1 MEFRTLINKFCQS
14 PWRRGIVVNASAY
27 RTEDPGFES
36 RQGVRFFRVLY
47 TFQCC
52 CQNLKC
58 NVIVC
63 VFEKTN
69 SSKKNCQSAFAFS
82 TANLVGKH
90 RISCILPYRG
100 VVKYHLKYHIG
111 PKIYSFDLYT
121 IEGNT

>member
-1 MEFRTLINKFCQS
+1 MSL
-14 PWRRGIVVNASAY
+14 
-27 RTEDPGFES
+27 
-36 RQGVRFFRVLY
+36 
-47 TFQCC
+47 
-52 CQNLKC
+52 
-58 NVIVC
+58 C
-63 VFEKTN
+63 VYLRKQILQ
-69 SSKKNCQSAFAFS
+69 KKINCQSAFAFS